1 MSFRRTV
8 LALSALLLITNLSAW
23 AQRLPP
29 GVRPEHYKLTL
40 TPDLHAATFSG
51 EETID
56 LMLDAP
62 SRSITLNAA
71 EIKFGE
77 VKAYRL
83 PATTYDYGKLGSRPI
98 PLSALEADKHPQ
110 MATTTLDPSKE
121 QATFTFA
128 SELPAGRVALTIH
141 YTGILNDKLR
151 GFYLSKTKTRNYA
164 VTQFE
169 PTDARRAYPSFDEPA
184 LKATY
189 DVTLIVDAADTA
201 ISNTNIISDKPGP
214 VAGKHTLR
222 FATTPKMSTYLVAF
236 LVGDFK
242 CTEGKSEGVPIR
254 ACSTPDKVELT
265 KFALESAKYVLH
277 YYNAYFG
284 IKYPMPK
291 LDMVALPDFEAGA
304 MENFGCITYRETD
317 LLVDIKTG
325 NIPEKKRVAVVVAH
339 EMAHQWFG
347 DMVTMQWW
355 DNLWLNE
362 GFATWMET
370 KPLAEWKPEW
380 NYPQDDAQDL
390 DQTLNL
396 DAQKTTRTIRA
407 TANTPDEINEMFDGI
422 AYGKAG
428 AVIGM
433 VEHYIGKEAFRQGVH
448 NYLQAHLYAN
458 ATAEDFWS
466 AQTANSHLPVDKI
479 MSSFVTQ
486 PGVPLLTLS
495 ERQASGVPVVQGRFF
510 LSSTAA
516 AAELTATDGNGRQ
529 HQHWTLPVCLK
540 TSDKP
545 ICRVLTPEDSSI
557 PLPMDVGLAVFY
569 ANAGG
574 KGYYR
579 TLYTPQQYNAIV
591 AKAETAL
598 TPPERIAL
606 LGDRWAL
613 VRSGQATVGGY
624 LDLILALKQDPNAA
638 VLDLAHRQLEKV
650 DSDIATDKDR
660 AEFAAVVRRQ
670 FGPVYAALGSPVKGE
685 PFDRQQLRGTLF
697 EMLGAVQDPGVLAQ
711 AHQLTTRVFAVDN
724 KKDKTLDATLS
735 DSAVLVSA
743 SNGDTAL
750 YDKLLAI
757 SRNSGDPGEKTDAL
771 RTLGRFRD
779 PALVNRTLDYL
790 VSGEV
795 RNQDTW
801 IVLVAL
807 LRDRATRDQTWQY
820 MQQNWDK
827 VHAQLTVS
835 SGAEVVRATGN
846 FCTVRQRDEVINFF
860 ATHNIEASKR
870 TLAKAVDSINDCI
883 QLRSTQQPDFHS
895 WLEAQPK

>member
-1 MSFRRTV
+1 MSFSSTW
-8 LALSALLLITNLSAW
+8 LALSALLFTTNFAAQ
-23 AQRLPP
+23 AQRLPA
-29 GVRPEHYKLTL
+29 GIRPEHYRLAL
-40 TPDLHAATFSG
+40 TPDLRAATFSG

-56 LMLDAP
+56 LILDAP
-62 SRSITLNAA
+62 SRSVTLNAA

-83 PATTYDYGKLGSRPI
+83 PVATFDYGKLGSQPT
-98 PLSALEADKHPQ
+98 PLGALGADKHPQ
-110 MATTTLDPSKE
+110 IATTTLDPSKE

-169 PTDARRAYPSFDEPA
+169 PADARRAYPSFDEPA

-189 DVTLIVDAADTA
+189 DVTLVVDAADTA

-214 VAGKHTLR
+214 LAGKHTLQ

-265 KFALESAKYVLH
+265 KFALESARYVLH

-317 LLVDIKTG
+317 LLVDTKTG

-428 AVIGM
+428 AMIGM

-479 MSSFVTQ
+479 MSSFVTR

-495 ERQASGVPVVQGRFF
+495 ERRASGVLVAQGRFF
-510 LSSTAA
+510 LSSTAT
-516 AAELTATDGNGRQ
+516 AELTATDGKNQQAQR
-529 HQHWTLPVCLK
+529 WTLPVCLR

-545 ICRVLTPEDSSI
+545 ICRVLTPVDSSI
-557 PLPMDVGLAVFY
+557 PLPMDVGLPMLY

-579 TLYTPQQYNAIV
+579 TLYTPQQYSAIV

-598 TPPERIAL
+598 TPPERIGL

-624 LDLILALKQDPNAA
+624 LDLVLALKQDPNAA

-670 FGPVYAALGSPVKGE
+670 FGPVYAALGSPVNGE

-697 EMLGAVQDPGVLAQ
+697 EMLGAAQDPAVLAQ
-711 AHQLTTRVFAVDN
+711 AQQLTTRVLAVDN

-743 SNGDTAL
+743 SNGDSAL
-750 YDKLLAI
+750 YDKLLAV

-779 PALVNRTLDYL
+779 PALVKRTLDYL

-801 IVLVAL
+801 IVLTAL
-807 LRDRATRDQTWQY
+807 LRDRATRDQAWDY
-820 MQQNWDK
+820 MQKNWDK

-846 FCTVRQRDEVINFF
+846 FCTVRQRDEVIGFF
-860 ATHNIEASKR
+860 ATHKIEASER

-883 QLRSTQQPDFHS
+883 QLRSSQEPDFHS

>member
-1 MSFRRTV
+1 
-8 LALSALLLITNLSAW
+8 
-23 AQRLPP
+23 
-29 GVRPEHYKLTL
+29 
-40 TPDLHAATFSG
+40 
-51 EETID
+51 
-56 LMLDAP
+56 
-62 SRSITLNAA
+62 
-71 EIKFGE
+71 
-77 VKAYRL
+77 
-83 PATTYDYGKLGSRPI
+83 
-98 PLSALEADKHPQ
+98 
-110 MATTTLDPSKE
+110 
-121 QATFTFA
+121 
-128 SELPAGRVALTIH
+128 
-141 YTGILNDKLR
+141 
-151 GFYLSKTKTRNYA
+151 

-189 DVTLIVDAADTA
+189 DVTLVVDAADTA

-242 CTEGKSEGVPIR
+242 CTEGKSDGVPIR

-304 MENFGCITYRETD
+304 MENFACITYRETD

-325 NIPEKKRVAVVVAH
+325 SIPEKKRVAVVVAH

-448 NYLQAHLYAN
+448 NYLQAHLYGN
-458 ATAEDFWS
+458 ATAEDFWT

-479 MSSFVTQ
+479 MSSFVTH

-495 ERQASGVPVVQGRFF
+495 ERQASGVPVSQGRFY

-516 AAELTATDGNGRQ
+516 AQVTSTDGKNQ
-529 HQHWTLPVCLK
+529 QDHHWTVPVCLK

-545 ICRVLTPEDSSI
+545 ICRILTPEDSSI
-557 PLPMDVGLAVFY
+557 PLPMDVAVPTLY

-579 TLYTPQQYNAIV
+579 TLYTPNQYNEIV
-591 AKAETAL
+591 AKAETVL
-598 TPPERIAL
+598 TPPERIGL

-624 LDLILALKQDPNAA
+624 LDLVLALKQDPNAA
-638 VLDLAHRQLEKV
+638 VLDLVHRQLERV
-650 DSDIATDKDR
+650 DSDIATDEDR
-660 AEFAAVVRRQ
+660 DEFAAVVRHQ
-670 FGPVYAALGSPVKGE
+670 FGPVYAALGRPVKGE

-697 EMLGAVQDPGVLAQ
+697 EMLGAAQDPAVLAQ

-724 KKDKTLDATLS
+724 KKDKTVDATLS

-743 SNGDTAL
+743 SNGDAAL
-750 YDKLLAI
+750 YGKLLAV

-779 PALVNRTLDYL
+779 PELVKRTLDYL

-801 IVLVAL
+801 IVLIAL
-807 LRDRATRDQTWQY
+807 LRDRATRDQTWDYIQK
-820 MQQNWDK
+820 NWDK

-846 FCTVRQRDEVINFF
+846 FCTVRRRDEVISFF
-860 ATHNIEASKR
+860 ATHKIGAAER
-870 TLAKAVDSINDCI
+870 TLAKAVDSIDDCI
-883 QLRSTQQPDFHS
+883 QLRSSQEPDLHT
-895 WLEAQPK
+895 WLQAQPK

>member
-1 MSFRRTV
+1 
-8 LALSALLLITNLSAW
+8 
-23 AQRLPP
+23 
-29 GVRPEHYKLTL
+29 
-40 TPDLHAATFSG
+40 
-51 EETID
+51 
-56 LMLDAP
+56 
-62 SRSITLNAA
+62 
-71 EIKFGE
+71 
-77 VKAYRL
+77 
-83 PATTYDYGKLGSRPI
+83 
-98 PLSALEADKHPQ
+98 
-110 MATTTLDPSKE
+110 
-121 QATFTFA
+121 
-128 SELPAGRVALTIH
+128 
-141 YTGILNDKLR
+141 
-151 GFYLSKTKTRNYA
+151 
-164 VTQFE
+164 
-169 PTDARRAYPSFDEPA
+169 
-184 LKATY
+184 
-189 DVTLIVDAADTA
+189 
-201 ISNTNIISDKPGP
+201 
-214 VAGKHTLR
+214 
-222 FATTPKMSTYLVAF
+222 
-236 LVGDFK
+236 
-242 CTEGKSEGVPIR
+242 
-254 ACSTPDKVELT
+254 
-265 KFALESAKYVLH
+265 
-277 YYNAYFG
+277 
-284 IKYPMPK
+284 
-291 LDMVALPDFEAGA
+291 
-304 MENFGCITYRETD
+304 
-317 LLVDIKTG
+317 
-325 NIPEKKRVAVVVAH
+325 
-339 EMAHQWFG
+339 MAHQWFG

-380 NYPQDDAQDL
+380 NFPQDDAQDL

-458 ATAEDFWS
+458 ATAEDFWN

-495 ERQASGVPVVQGRFF
+495 ERQASGVPVAQSRFF
-510 LSSTAA
+510 LSSTAT
-516 AAELTATDGNGRQ
+516 AELSATDGKDQPDQR
-529 HQHWTLPVCLK
+529 WTVPVCLK
-540 TSDKP
+540 TNDKP

-557 PLPMDVGLAVFY
+557 PLPMDVGLPMLY

-579 TLYTPQQYNAIV
+579 TLVYAAAVQRDRGEGRDCADAAGEDRPAG
-591 AKAETAL
+591 
-598 TPPERIAL
+598 RS
-606 LGDRWAL
+606 LGAGSLRA
-613 VRSGQATVGGY
+613 GTVGGY
-624 LDLILALKQDPNAA
+624 LDLVLALKQDPNAA
-638 VLDLAHRQLEKV
+638 VLDSPINSLKRV
-650 DSDIATDKDR
+650 DSDIATDEDR

-697 EMLGAVQDPGVLAQ
+697 EMLGAAQDPAVLAQ
-711 AHQLTTRVFAVDN
+711 AQQLTTRVFAVDN

-743 SNGDTAL
+743 SNGDAAL
-750 YDKLLAI
+750 YDKLLAV

-779 PALVNRTLDYL
+779 PALVKRTLDYL

-795 RNQDTW
+795 RNQDSW

-807 LRDRATRDQTWQY
+807 LRDRETRDQTWEY
-820 MQQNWDK
+820 MQKNWDK

-846 FCTVRQRDEVINFF
+846 FCTVRQRDEVIDFF
-860 ATHNIEASKR
+860 ATHKIEASER

-883 QLRSTQQPDFHS
+883 QLRSTQEADFHR

>member
-1 MSFRRTV
+1 VRQDGYV
-8 LALSALLLITNLSAW
+8 L
-23 AQRLPP
+23 
-29 GVRPEHYKLTL
+29 
-40 TPDLHAATFSG
+40 
-51 EETID
+51 
-56 LMLDAP
+56 LDA
-62 SRSITLNAA
+62 TN
-71 EIKFGE
+71 
-77 VKAYRL
+77 
-83 PATTYDYGKLGSRPI
+83 
-98 PLSALEADKHPQ
+98 
-110 MATTTLDPSKE
+110 E
-121 QATFTFA
+121 QATFLFPN
-128 SELPAGRVALTIH
+128 ELPAGRVSLAIH
-141 YTGILNDKLR
+141 YSGVLNDKLR

-169 PTDARRAYPSFDEPA
+169 PTDARRAYPGFDEPA

-189 DVTLIVDAADTA
+189 DIALVVDAADTA
-201 ISNTNIISDKPGP
+201 ISNTNIISDEPGP

-242 CTEGKSEGVPIR
+242 CTEGKSDGVPIR

-277 YYNAYFG
+277 YYNDYFE

-317 LLVDIKTG
+317 LLVDSKTG
-325 NIPEKKRVAVVVAH
+325 DIPEKKRVAVVVAH

-362 GFATWMET
+362 GFATWMQT

-458 ATAEDFWS
+458 ATAEDFWN
-466 AQTANSHLPVDKI
+466 AQTVNSHLPVDKI
-479 MSSFVTQ
+479 MSSFVTH
-486 PGVPLLTLS
+486 PGVPLLRLS
-495 ERQASGVPVVQGRFF
+495 ERQASSVPVSQSRFF
-510 LSSTAA
+510 LSAPATA
-516 AAELTATDGNGRQ
+516 EHTATDGAA
-529 HQHWTLPVCLK
+529 HPEQHWTVPVCLK

-545 ICRVLTPEDSSI
+545 ICRVLTAEDSSI
-557 PLPMDVGLAVFY
+557 PLPMDIGLPMLY

-579 TLYTPQQYNAIV
+579 TLYTPQQYSAIV

-598 TPPERIAL
+598 TPPERIGL

-624 LDLILALKQDPNAA
+624 LDLVLALKQDPNAA
-638 VLDLAHRQLEKV
+638 VLDLVHQQLRKV
-650 DSDIATDKDR
+650 DADIATDEDR
-660 AEFAAVVRRQ
+660 PEFAAVVRRQ
-670 FGPVYAALGSPVKGE
+670 FGPVYAALGNPVKGE
-685 PFDRQQLRGTLF
+685 PYDRQQLRGTLF
-697 EMLGAVQDPGVLAQ
+697 EMLGAAQDPAVLAQ
-711 AHQLTTRVFAVDN
+711 AQQLTTRVFAVDN
-724 KKDKTLDATLS
+724 KKDKTLDAALS

-743 SNGDTAL
+743 SNGDAAL
-750 YDKLLAI
+750 YDKLLAV

-771 RTLGRFRD
+771 RTLGRFHD
-779 PALVNRTLDYL
+779 PALVQRTLDHL

-807 LRDRATRDQTWQY
+807 LRDRATRDQTWDY
-820 MQQNWDK
+820 MQKNWDK

-835 SGAEVVRATGN
+835 SGAEVVRATGS
-846 FCTVRQRDEVINFF
+846 FCTAQRRDEVVSFF
-860 ATHNIEASKR
+860 ATHKIEASER

-883 QLRSTQQPDFHS
+883 QLRSSQEPDFHM
-895 WLEAQPK
+895 WLQAQPK

>member
-1 MSFRRTV
+1 MRRRLKIV
-8 LALSALLLITNLSAW
+8 CGAGISPAELSDRD
-23 AQRLPP
+23 AQRG
-29 GVRPEHYKLTL
+29 GVESDFRNDARQTGATVRVHSG
-40 TPDLHAATFSG
+40 LHA
-51 EETID
+51 ED
-56 LMLDAP
+56 
-62 SRSITLNAA
+62 
-71 EIKFGE
+71 
-77 VKAYRL
+77 
-83 PATTYDYGKLGSRPI
+83 
-98 PLSALEADKHPQ
+98 
-110 MATTTLDPSKE
+110 E

-128 SELPAGRVALTIH
+128 NELPAGKVLLAIH

-189 DVTLIVDAADTA
+189 DVTLVVDTADTA

-214 VAGKHTLR
+214 LAGKHTLQ

-277 YYNAYFG
+277 YYNTYFG

-317 LLVDIKTG
+317 LLVDSKTG

-495 ERQASGVPVVQGRFF
+495 ERQANGVPVAQRRFF
-510 LSSTAA
+510 LSSTTAA
-516 AAELTATDGNGRQ
+516 GAADAKLAATDGKSQPDQR
-529 HQHWTLPVCLK
+529 WTVPVCLK

-557 PLPMDVGLAVFY
+557 PIPMDVGVPMLY

-579 TLYTPQQYNAIV
+579 TLYTPQQYSAIV

-598 TPPERIAL
+598 TPPERIGL

-613 VRSGQATVGGY
+613 VRSGKASVGGY
-624 LDLILALKQDPNAA
+624 LDLVLALKQDPNAA

-650 DSDIATDKDR
+650 DSDIATDEDR

-697 EMLGAVQDPGVLAQ
+697 EMLGAAQDPTVLAQ
-711 AHQLTTRVFAVDN
+711 AQQLTTRVFAVDN

-743 SNGDTAL
+743 SNGDSAL
-750 YDKLLAI
+750 YDKLLAV

-779 PALVNRTLDYL
+779 PALVKRTLDYL

-807 LRDRATRDQTWQY
+807 LRDRATRDQTWEY

-846 FCTVRQRDEVINFF
+846 FCTVRQRDE
-860 ATHNIEASKR
+860 
-870 TLAKAVDSINDCI
+870 
-883 QLRSTQQPDFHS
+883 
-895 WLEAQPK
+895 